1 MMEEKKALRKHI
13 AQLKG
18 SMKSSDLSVASG
30 QLFAH
35 VEQLPLFQEAHTV
48 LCYYSL
54 PDEVQTHDFVERWK
68 ERKRILL
75 PPGAAFQVRSA
86 KAGHKK
92 TRAVCNAH
100 RSYYT
105 VQFPAVS
112 VGRVPAEADNL
123 TSGSQPP
130 PQPPPQ

>member
-75 PPGAAFQVRSA
+75 PVVKGADL
-86 KAGHKK
+86 
-92 TRAVCNAH
+92 
-100 RSYYT
+100 
-105 VQFPAVS
+105 
-112 VGRVPAEADNL
+112 E
-123 TSGSQPP
+123 
-130 PQPPPQ
+130 